1 MINYMLPSNSPDGE
15 KEETGSP
22 EYMLK
27 SPEHEQRDDA
37 SSKVQ
42 YNFLNMAGIQD
53 DDDHTALDD
62 SIASV

>member
-22 EYMLK
+22 EFVPK
-27 SPEHEQRDDA
+27 SPEHEQPDA

-42 YNFLNMAGIQD
+42 YNFLNMAGIRD
-53 DDDHTALDD
+53 DDDHPALD